1 LIPRDEGVT
10 ADEAIAFVR
19 EHGVDRFRKG
29 ARPASQ
35 QHIIGHIRS
44 EENFV
49 GQVTIYLDDE
59 TEKRAREAA
68 ESDGVSLSKWVA
80 KRIHKGVG
88 TEWPAAVRE
97 LAGAWPDLPSAEEVR
112 QSPRKDIARRRL

>member
-1 LIPRDEGVT
+1 MIPREEGVT

-29 ARPASQ
+29 ARPASE

-49 GQVTIYLDDE
+49 GQVTINLDDE

-68 ESDGVSLSKWVA
+68 ESDGVL
-80 KRIHKGVG
+80 
-88 TEWPAAVRE
+88 
-97 LAGAWPDLPSAEEVR
+97 
-112 QSPRKDIARRRL
+112 